1 MTEEE
6 LHAAEEQLELAVQQF
21 DQAMHTVNGRVPA
34 KTIDKWLDIH
44 RRLQRFRSQM
54 ADEMRGP

>member
-21 DQAMHTVNGRVPA
+21 DQAMHTVNGRGPA

-44 RRLQRFRSQM
+44 RRLVQVPNGR
-54 ADEMRGP
+54 

>member
-1 MTEEE
+1 MSRINWMTEEE

-21 DQAMHTVNGRVPA
+21 DQAMHTVNGRGPA

-44 RRLQRFRSQM
+44 RRLVQVPNGR
-54 ADEMRGP
+54 